1 MMKTFKRLL
10 PCALALLLLLSL
22 CACSRP
28 TAVDPPEPPV
38 TSEAPS
44 SAQDPATEP
53 SAVSETE
60 PATEPESVEPTEP
73 HYFDRDWWAG
83 ETPEAKLSSYS
94 GVVLTPVD
102 GKRCTYELPHI
113 DMPGDYI
120 KDLNREIYNTFM
132 TNPANF
138 EYIRYSYYVL
148 GNYLTVVIE
157 SYASAPTGASVVEY
171 NIYTVDIEKSRPAK
185 TSEILEAAG
194 MTAEEFHEKALAAL
208 LKPYQEDLVK
218 FSMTDTERDAE
229 AETESF
235 LDSAYPYF
243 AEDGSLW
250 VHGRRLTIAG
260 QGSCNAIAPLESA
273 E

>member
-1 MMKTFKRLL
+1 ML
-10 PCALALLLLLSL
+10 
-22 CACSRP
+22 
-28 TAVDPPEPPV
+28 TAVSKKAAHFTVFVKCFFENSYKKPGPAFPR
-38 TSEAPS
+38 
-44 SAQDPATEP
+44 DPAFLNLVT
-53 SAVSETE
+53 
-60 PATEPESVEPTEP
+60 
-73 HYFDRDWWAG
+73 
-83 ETPEAKLSSYS
+83 L
-94 GVVLTPVD
+94 
-102 GKRCTYELPHI
+102 TYELPHI

-185 TSEILEAAG
+185 TSEVLEAAG

-260 QGSCNAIAPLESA
+260 QGSCNAIAPLEPA